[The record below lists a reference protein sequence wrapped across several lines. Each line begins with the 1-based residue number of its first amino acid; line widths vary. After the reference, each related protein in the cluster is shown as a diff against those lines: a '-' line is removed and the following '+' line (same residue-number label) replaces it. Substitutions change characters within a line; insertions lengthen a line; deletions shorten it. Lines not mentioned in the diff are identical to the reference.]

1 MLPGASDDSK
11 IEMVVFKPQASRR
24 WKSYCQTIRDIA
36 AELPAAT
43 VLSMQANGVNE
54 ISMRGWHAVRTDRHY

>member
-1 MLPGASDDSK
+1 MLPGASNDSK
-11 IEMVVFKPQASRR
+11 IEMVMFKLQASKR

-36 AELPAAT
+36 AELLAAT
-43 VLSMQANGVNE
+43 VLSMQADDVNE